1 MNYYNCF
8 FNIKMNNKT
17 NYYQKNEEKLL
28 NQPKEYYENKES
40 FQEQARNKYGELP
53 NEDTN

>member
-1 MNYYNCF
+1 
-8 FNIKMNNKT
+8 MNNKT